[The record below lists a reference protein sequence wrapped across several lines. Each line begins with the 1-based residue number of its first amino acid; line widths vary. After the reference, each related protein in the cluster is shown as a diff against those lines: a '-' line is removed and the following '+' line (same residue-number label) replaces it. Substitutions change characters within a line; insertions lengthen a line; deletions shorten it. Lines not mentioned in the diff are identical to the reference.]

1 MNIRKHIKDNLAKTR
16 RNNESRTKKYK
27 QNLLK
32 QLDEN
37 LNVKGQKVKDNK
49 GLIDRY
55 KSAKPQELNQMQEA
69 MLKGANA

>member
-27 QNLLK
+27 HNLLK

-37 LNVKGQKVKDNK
+37 LNKKKQSIADNQ
-49 GLIDRY
+49 GLISRY
-55 KSAKPQELNQMQEA
+55 HSAKPQGLNQMQQAMEA
-69 MLKGANA
+69 AL